1 MIRLIQGGRMEEGE
15 KDDERE
21 RERER
26 QGCGSAFIL
35 PPGPAFGSGSRKE
48 RLS

>member
-15 KDDERE
+15 KDD
-21 RERER
+21 ERER

-48 RLS
+48 KFKLTT